1 MSGEAGQGRSGIGAH
16 SQSLPSQQLAAE
28 GESLSFGAGALGF
41 QPQFEVPIKQL
52 ACGID
57 AREAAKEV
65 SAGGS
70 QILSLS
76 SQVQQDGH
84 NDTRLF

>member
-1 MSGEAGQGRSGIGAH
+1 MSGETGQGRRGIGTH
-16 SQSLPSQQLAAE
+16 SQPLPSQQLAAE
-28 GESLSFGAGALGF
+28 GEGLCLGTGALGF
-41 QPQFEVPIKQL
+41 QSQFEVPIKEL

-70 QILSLS
+70 QILSLG